1 MRTFFFALAAVLAA
15 TSFAQDSLFYANGN
29 IIVGQV
35 EEIGTDAVT
44 YKTTSSGNAVRIT
57 VDKQELLGLKL
68 KEGQMLSFAAR
79 GMGAPYSAAFAG
91 RKNAITVDVAAPA
104 FNHITIG
111 YERVLDPGLSLV
123 VKAGY
128 IGLQKNKD
136 LYSEVYNAEGGLFTA
151 GLRINL
157 PRSTARILS
166 PGEAHPFAGWY
177 LRPELLY
184 SGWQRASYQSV
195 LLAGPAHYY
204 TEERKVMY
212 HYRSAALVLNMGRSW
227 FLGEHITFDISGGLG
242 YGAQWSDRAPAVN
255 GAYGESYD
263 NYVFT
268 HSFLGDIAPL
278 VVCGGVRFGYVF

>member
-1 MRTFFFALAAVLAA
+1 MRTSLFALAAVLAA
-15 TSFAQDSLFYANGN
+15 TCSAQDSLFYSNGN

-44 YKTTSSGNAVRIT
+44 YRTSSSGNALQVT
-57 VDKQELLGLKL
+57 VAKQELLGLKL
-68 KEGQMLSFAAR
+68 KEGQLLTFAEG
-79 GMGAPYSAAFAG
+79 GMGAAYSAAFAS
-91 RKNAITVDVAAPA
+91 RKNAITFDVIAPA
-104 FNHITIG
+104 LNHITIG

-123 VKAGY
+123 LKAGY

-157 PRSTARILS
+157 PRSSARTLS
-166 PGEAHPFAGWY
+166 PSAAHPFAGWY
-177 LRPELLY
+177 LRPELLF
-184 SGWQRASYQSV
+184 SAW
-195 LLAGPAHYY
+195 
-204 TEERKVMY
+204 TRKAYPHHLFYDPYVIDQEW
-212 HYRSAALVLNMGRSW
+212 RSADHFISTALVLNVGRSW

-268 HSFLGDIAPL
+268 HSFMGGIAPL